1 MGMVLRNV
9 VFSRQYSLW
18 DRVNYFRGIF
28 NSMERL
34 WPELLTVNLFEDVSR
49 LAVPVVFMEGRHDW
63 EVPAVLSARYFD
75 ALEAPWKRL
84 LWFEHSAHLP
94 NTEERDLF
102 NDRMRTE
109 VRAVA
114 LGHVPPRSA
123 SAD

>member
-1 MGMVLRNV
+1 MGMVLRSV
-9 VFSRQYSLW
+9 VFSRQYSLR

-28 NSMERL
+28 HSMDRL
-34 WPELLTVNLFEDVSR
+34 WPELLTVNLFEDVPR

-94 NTEERDLF
+94 NAEERELF

-114 LGHVPPRSA
+114 LGHVPPRSP